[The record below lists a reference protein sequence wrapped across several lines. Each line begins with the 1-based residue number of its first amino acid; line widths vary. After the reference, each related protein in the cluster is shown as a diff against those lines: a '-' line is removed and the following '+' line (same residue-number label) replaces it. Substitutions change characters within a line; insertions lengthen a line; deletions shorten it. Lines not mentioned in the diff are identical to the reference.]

1 MTSQLPSGQSTPRTS
16 VVGSVAGYL
25 GGTKPTT
32 NFKINTSDYL
42 GIAHEAY
49 KTKLFQL
56 ALTKP
61 DDYFKLRE
69 QVLAT
74 VKRDAVATQ
83 YDVYYN
89 LLSEGKT
96 SHGFPIVETR
106 FQDIFKP
113 CVPLQETN
121 QFALKASKTIDAICE
136 EAIEMLIPMDYK
148 DIAEKRLKKRT
159 EGNLGF

>member
-1 MTSQLPSGQSTPRTS
+1 MSGLTGIVASNLP
-16 VVGSVAGYL
+16 

-42 GIAHEAY
+42 GIEHEAY

-69 QVLAT
+69 EGFSK
-74 VKRDAVATQ
+74 VKGDAVANQ

-89 LLSEGKT
+89 LLSEGKDST
-96 SHGFPIVETR
+96 GAHIVIGAD
-106 FQDIFKP
+106 FQKLFKP

-148 DIAEKRLKKRT
+148 EIAEKRLKKRT

>member
-1 MTSQLPSGQSTPRTS
+1 MSEAG
-16 VVGSVAGYL
+16 GGGYL
-25 GGTKPTT
+25 TGRVAQQIGGAKPTT

-42 GIAHEAY
+42 GIEHEAY
-49 KTKLFQL
+49 KTRLFQL

-69 QVLAT
+69 EVLEK
-74 VKRDAVATQ
+74 VKRDAVEIQ
-83 YDVYYN
+83 YEVYYN
-89 LLSEGKT
+89 LLSEGT
-96 SHGFPIVETR
+96 DSTGGPIVSTPY
-106 FQDIFKP
+106 QAIFKP

-148 DIAEKRLKKRT
+148 EIAEKRLKKRT
-159 EGNLGF
+159 EGN

>member
-1 MTSQLPSGQSTPRTS
+1 MSGIVPAVAS
-16 VVGSVAGYL
+16 VMP
-25 GGTKPTT
+25 GGKKPTT
-32 NFKINTSDYL
+32 NFKIDTSDYL
-42 GIAHEAY
+42 GMNHEAY

-56 ALTKP
+56 ALTHP

-69 QVLAT
+69 LVLER
-74 VKRDAVATQ
+74 VKKNAVSNQ
-83 YDVYYN
+83 YDVFYN

-96 SHGFPIVETR
+96 SNNSPIVPEFVDL
-106 FQDIFKP
+106 FQP

-136 EAIEMLIPMDYK
+136 EAVELLIPMDYK
-148 DIAEKRLKKRT
+148 EIAEKRLKKRT

>member
-1 MTSQLPSGQSTPRTS
+1 MSGLEAAIADYFKTNKHS
-16 VVGSVAGYL
+16 
-25 GGTKPTT
+25 T
-32 NFKINTSDYL
+32 NFKIETSDYL
-42 GIAHEAY
+42 GIDHEAY

-61 DDYFKLRE
+61 DAYFELRE
-69 QVLAT
+69 LVLEK
-74 VKRDAVATQ
+74 VKKDAVANQ

-89 LLSEGKT
+89 LLSKGADSNGKSILSGT
-96 SHGFPIVETR
+96 YEAL
-106 FQDIFKP
+106 FKP

-136 EAIEMLIPMDYK
+136 EAIEMLISMDYK
-148 DIAEKRLKKRT
+148 EIAEKRLKKRT

>member
-1 MTSQLPSGQSTPRTS
+1 MSRLTGIVASGLP
-16 VVGSVAGYL
+16 

-32 NFKINTSDYL
+32 NFKIDTGDYL

-49 KTKLFQL
+49 KTRLFQL

-69 QVLAT
+69 EVLAK

-89 LLSEGKT
+89 LLSEGTDSNGGPLVTVNT
-96 SHGFPIVETR
+96 SLAPY
-106 FQDIFKP
+106 FKP

-148 DIAEKRLKKRT
+148 EIAEKRLKKRT

>member
-1 MTSQLPSGQSTPRTS
+1 MSGLTGGIAARI
-16 VVGSVAGYL
+16 

-32 NFKINTSDYL
+32 NFKIDTGDYL
-42 GIAHEAY
+42 GIEHEAY
-49 KTKLFQL
+49 KTRLFQL

-69 QVLAT
+69 LVLEK

-89 LLSEGKT
+89 LLSEGT
-96 SHGFPIVETR
+96 NSLGGPIVATKY
-106 FQDIFKP
+106 QQLFKP

-159 EGNLGF
+159 EGNLGFA